1 MCEESKRTHPKLEEH
16 TVDELIQIILRK
28 DEVERRS
35 NNTIKE
41 LQSKLEESEKTCNE
55 LDAELQTI
63 KEKYERNLFSQKIG
77 KLKVKKYR
85 KQCYWYKIAIS
96 LLIILSL
103 SLTYVALVNF

>member
-1 MCEESKRTHPKLEEH
+1 MCEETKRTHPKLEEH

-28 DEVERRS
+28 DDVEKRS

-41 LQSKLEESEKTCNE
+41 LNSKLEQSEK
-55 LDAELQTI
+55 LR
-63 KEKYERNLFSQKIG
+63 YEGR
-77 KLKVKKYR
+77 LKVKKYR
-85 KQCYWYKIAIS
+85 KQCFWYKIVIS